1 MEKVLHIKIKE
12 YEEYSPHTP
21 FTLTLLRGLGE

>member
-21 FTLTLLRGLGE
+21 LTLTLLRRLGK